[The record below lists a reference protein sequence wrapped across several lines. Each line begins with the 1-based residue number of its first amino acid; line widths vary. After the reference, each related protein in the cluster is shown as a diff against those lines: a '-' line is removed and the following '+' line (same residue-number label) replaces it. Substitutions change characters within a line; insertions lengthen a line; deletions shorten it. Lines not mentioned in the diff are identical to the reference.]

1 MPVVP
6 GYPRATPGRPRAA
19 LLRLPIGVAAVLAV
33 LALQVMAQT
42 PSGAAPVPTIISAQ
56 QLTCQPEAMAQARG
70 DVQVQRGALE
80 LRADALDYLVPQD
93 RATATGRVSVSR
105 EGVRYRGKRL
115 ELEIERFVGSFWE
128 LHFDF
133 DRTGTGGQAQR
144 IDFLGQRRLAA
155 HEVTYTG
162 CDRQGPREPAWTLQA
177 QRIDIDW
184 DRQEGVAHAAQLRF
198 LGHTI
203 LAWPRLSF
211 PTSDAR
217 KSGWLPPQVNLDSR
231 SGLDLAVPYY
241 WNWAANRDMTF
252 TPRLAT
258 RRGAGMDAEL
268 RYLEPTWSGQWLAQ
282 WLPADQVASRSR
294 HALRMQ
300 HEGTWAWSHHPQAA
314 AYYELH
320 SERVSDDDWW
330 KDFPRTTAAFTPRLL
345 PLRAQL
351 EQRFSLGA
359 AQAAVYARA
368 LTWQLLQSAE
378 APLTAPYQRSPQ
390 VGMQLQ
396 WQDASWDIALES
408 EVNRF
413 SLPGQRGGRPDGQPT
428 GLRWHAVG
436 HIARP
441 WRSSAGFVVP
451 RWSFNVAAYDLDNPL
466 RPSESERSS
475 RAIPTFSVDAGLV
488 LDRPTQW
495 FGRAWLQTLEPRL
508 LYVQTPYR
516 TQDSRLMFDAA
527 GRDFSVSSLFST
539 NAFSGVDRVSDAH
552 HLDMG
557 LTSRLIEERSG
568 AEWLRLG
575 LVQRLQFADQLITP
589 EGTPF
594 TRRFSDL
601 MLTGSTSVVSSWNL
615 DAIIRYNADIQRPVR
630 TVLSTR
636 YTPGDYRTISLTY
649 RYVRNASEQVEL
661 GWQWPI
667 TRLGPDPLSP
677 GSASVPTGCQGRL
690 YGVGRIHYSAA
701 ERRITDS
708 LAGLEFDAGCWI
720 ARIVAE
726 RLSTGRAEATTRLML
741 QLELVGLSRLGS
753 NPLRVLKD
761 NIPGYQLLRADRA
774 GQPDRE

>member
-1 MPVVP
+1 MPQFP
-6 GYPRATPGRPRAA
+6 GYPRATPGRPRGAHA
-19 LLRLPIGVAAVLAV
+19 CLAVLAAAVLA
-33 LALQVMAQT
+33 AQ
-42 PSGAAPVPTIISAQ
+42 PLPVVAQAPVAAQPLPTVISAQ
-56 QLTCQPEAMAQARG
+56 YLMCQPEAMAQARG
-70 DVQVQRGALE
+70 DVQVRRGTLE
-80 LRADALDYLVPQD
+80 LKADALDYLVPQD

-105 EGVRYRGKRL
+105 EGVRYRGTRL
-115 ELEIERFVGSFWE
+115 ELDIERFVGSFWE
-128 LHFDF
+128 PHFDF

-144 IDFLGQRRLAA
+144 IDFLGRRRLAA
-155 HEVTYTG
+155 HNVAYTG
-162 CDRQGPREPAWTLQA
+162 CDRESATEPAWVLKA
-177 QRIDIDW
+177 QRIDIDL
-184 DRQEGVAHAAQLRF
+184 DRQEGVAEAAQLRF

-241 WNWAANRDMTF
+241 WNWASNRDMTF
-252 TPRLAT
+252 TPRVAT
-258 RRGAGMDAEL
+258 RRGVGLDTEL
-268 RYLEPTWSGQWLAQ
+268 RYLEPGWSGQWLAQ

-294 HALRMQ
+294 YALRLQ
-300 HEGTWAWSHHPQAA
+300 HEGTWAWSDRTAA
-314 AYYELH
+314 PAYYEIQ

-330 KDFPRTTAAFTPRLL
+330 KDFPRTTVAFTPRLL
-345 PLRAQL
+345 PFRAQL
-351 EQRFSLGA
+351 EQRFELGSG
-359 AQAAVYARA
+359 QGSVYARA
-368 LTWQLLQSAE
+368 LTWQLLQSVDA
-378 APLTAPYQRSPQ
+378 ALTAPYQRSPQ

-396 WQDASWDIALES
+396 WRTTHWDLALET

-413 SLPGQRGGRPDGQPT
+413 SLPLQGLAHDDNRPT

-436 HIARP
+436 HIATP
-441 WRSSAGFVVP
+441 WRGSAGFVVP

-466 RPSESERSS
+466 NVGQSSRSS

-495 FGRAWLQTLEPRL
+495 FGRPWIQTLEPRL
-508 LYVQTPYR
+508 LYVRTPYR
-516 TQDSRLMFDAA
+516 IQDPRLSFDAA

-539 NAFSGVDRVSDAH
+539 NAFSGVDLVSDAH

-557 LTSRLIEERSG
+557 LTSRLIDERSG

-589 EGTPF
+589 EGAAF
-594 TRRFSDL
+594 TRRWSDL

-649 RYVRNASEQVEL
+649 RYARNTSEQLEL

-667 TRLGPDPLSP
+667 TRWGSEIGTPRGGGSGP
-677 GSASVPTGCQGRL
+677 GCHGRL
-690 YGVGRIHYSAA
+690 YGVGRIHYSAS

-726 RLSTGRAEATTRLML
+726 RLSTGRAEATMRLML
-741 QLELVGLSRLGS
+741 QLELAGLSRLGS

-761 NIPGYQLLRADRA
+761 NIPGYQLLRSERA